1 MQEVWK
7 HSSPNR
13 SYLISYILHLQ
24 DTCPDDA
31 GGQPELMEKNETAG
45 NASGPV
51 KKGID
56 YKWIVLSITT
66 IEMFMVSV
74 NGSIT
79 LISLPA
85 IFNGINIDPLTSFQ
99 YLIWVLMGYS
109 LVTATLLL
117 SFGRLSDMYGRV
129 KLYNIGFAIFTL
141 GSILLFLTPD
151 KGDAGALEIIA
162 FRLIQAVGAS
172 FTFSNSAAILTDA
185 FPPNERGKALGL
197 NMMAFLSGQF
207 MGLILGGIL
216 AFYNWR
222 YVFLVS
228 VPVGI
233 LGTIWAFLKLKET
246 PLPKRARKIDV
257 WGNIT
262 FVGGLTILLIGI
274 TYALLPY
281 GQDPMGWGSPWVL
294 VSLFIGIILLVAFP
308 IIENRVEDPMFRLS
322 LFKSRVFSL
331 ANTAGFLGALARGGM
346 MFLLI
351 LLLQGIWLPLHGY
364 SYESTPFWAG
374 VFMLPLTAGFVI
386 MGPLSGWLSDKYGS
400 RWFATSGMLFIAVSF
415 LMLAMLPYTFDYP
428 IFAIALLIMGLGNGM
443 FGAPNIAAIMN
454 SVPPEDRGVASGMR
468 SMLQNSGMVISMAL
482 FFTIVIISLTHL
494 FPPELAT
501 SLTAA
506 GAPDLIVPMSAIPPT
521 GALFAAF
528 LGYNPVHA
536 ILVTLPQSIVAAIS
550 PATITT
556 LTGTTWFPTTLAQA
570 FMPSLRISFYIG
582 ALLSI
587 IAAILSAMTG
597 SRFVHEIHG
606 KQDKKAGEITE
617 PLDDPGW
624 DIVE

>member
-1 MQEVWK
+1 
-7 HSSPNR
+7 
-13 SYLISYILHLQ
+13 
-24 DTCPDDA
+24 
-31 GGQPELMEKNETAG
+31 MEKNETAG
-45 NASGPV
+45 TGTKPAG
-51 KKGID
+51 KGID

-129 KLYNIGFAIFTL
+129 KLYNLGFAIFTV

-151 KGDAGALEIIA
+151 KGDLGAIEIIA
-162 FRLIQAVGAS
+162 FRLVQAVGAS

-197 NMMAFLSGQF
+197 NTMAFLSGQF
-207 MGLILGGIL
+207 VGLILGGIL

-233 LGTIWAFLKLKET
+233 LGTIWAYLKLRET
-246 PLPKRARKIDV
+246 PLPERKRKIDV
-257 WGNIT
+257 WGNVT
-262 FVGGLTILLIGI
+262 FVGGLTTLLIGM

-281 GQDPMGWGSPWVL
+281 GKDPMGWGDPWVIAAI
-294 VSLFIGIILLVAFP
+294 VIGLLLLAAFP
-308 IIENRVEDPMFRLS
+308 VIESRVEDPMFRLS
-322 LFKSRVFSL
+322 LFKIRVFSL
-331 ANTAGFLGALARGGM
+331 ANTAGFLSALARGGM

-351 LLLQGIWLPLHGY
+351 MLLQGVWLPLHGY

-374 VFMLPLTAGFVI
+374 IFMLPLTAGFVI

-400 RWFATSGMLFIAVSF
+400 RFFATSGLILIAISF
-415 LMLAMLPYTFDYP
+415 LMLASLPYDFDYP
-428 IFAIALLIMGLGNGM
+428 IFAVALLVMGLGNGM
-443 FGAPNIAAIMN
+443 FGTPNIAAIMN

-468 SMLQNSGMVISMAL
+468 TMLQNSGMVISMAL
-482 FFTIVIISLTHL
+482 FFTIVIVSLTQL

-501 SLTAA
+501 SLASA
-506 GAPDLIVPMSAIPPT
+506 GAPDLLGPMSAIPPT

-536 ILVTLPQSIVAAIS
+536 ILVTLPASVVAGIS
-550 PATITT
+550 PATMTT
-556 LTGTTWFPTTLAQA
+556 LTGTTWFPTTLANA
-570 FMPSLRISFYIG
+570 FMPSLRISFYLG
-582 ALLSI
+582 ALLSL
-587 IAAILSAMTG
+587 IAAVLASLTG

-606 KQDKKAGEITE
+606 KPGEKNGGTAVPPNE
-617 PLDDPGW
+617 PGW
-624 DIVE
+624 DLAE

>member
-1 MQEVWK
+1 MNNNE
-7 HSSPNR
+7 R
-13 SYLISYILHLQ
+13 S
-24 DTCPDDA
+24 
-31 GGQPELMEKNETAG
+31 G
-45 NASGPV
+45 NSAVHVNSG
-51 KKGID
+51 IE

-66 IEMFMVSV
+66 IELFMVSI

-141 GSILLFLTPD
+141 GSILLFLTPG
-151 KGDAGALEIIA
+151 KGDAGAIELIV
-162 FRLIQAVGAS
+162 FRLIQGVGAA

-207 MGLILGGIL
+207 IGLILGGIL
-216 AFYNWR
+216 AYYNWR

-233 LGTIWAFLKLKET
+233 LGTIWAFMKLKET
-246 PLPKRARKIDV
+246 PLPKRVRKIDV

-262 FVGGLTILLIGI
+262 FVGGLTIFLVGI

-281 GQDPMGWGSPWVL
+281 GQDPMGWGNPWVQASML
-294 VSLFIGIILLVAFP
+294 IGIVLLAAFP
-308 IIENRVEDPMFRLS
+308 IIESRVEDPMFRLG
-322 LFKSRVFSL
+322 LFKNRVFSL

-351 LLLQGIWLPLHGY
+351 MLLQGIWLPLLGY

-374 VFMLPLTAGFVI
+374 VFMLPLTAGFII

-400 RWFATSGMLFIAVSF
+400 RWFATSGMLLIALSF
-415 LMLAMLPYTFDYP
+415 LILAMLPYNFEYP
-428 IFAIALLIMGLGNGM
+428 VFAIALLIMGLGNGM

-468 SMLQNSGMVISMAL
+468 SMLQNSGMVVSMAL
-482 FFTIVIISLTHL
+482 FFTIVIVSLTHL
-494 FPPELAT
+494 FPPVLAI
-501 SLTAA
+501 SLADA
-506 GAPDLIVPMSAIPPT
+506 GAPELIIPMSTIPPT

-528 LGYNPVHA
+528 LGYNPVQA
-536 ILVTLPQSIVAAIS
+536 ILVAVPATVVAGIS
-550 PATITT
+550 PETITT

-587 IAAILSAMTG
+587 IAAILSAIGGTR
-597 SRFVHEIHG
+597 SFPAIHG
-606 KQDKKAGEITE
+606 KPGKKTGVLPE
-617 PLDDPGW
+617 LQVDPGR

>member
-1 MQEVWK
+1 
-7 HSSPNR
+7 
-13 SYLISYILHLQ
+13 
-24 DTCPDDA
+24 
-31 GGQPELMEKNETAG
+31 MEKNETTG
-45 NASGPV
+45 NGTGPAR
-51 KKGID
+51 KRID

-141 GSILLFLTPD
+141 GSVLLFLTPD

-162 FRLIQAVGAS
+162 FRLVQAVGAS

-185 FPPNERGKALGL
+185 FPPDERGKALGL
-197 NMMAFLSGQF
+197 NTMAFLSGQF
-207 MGLILGGIL
+207 VGLILGGIL

-233 LGTIWAFLKLKET
+233 LGTVWAFLKLKET

-262 FVGGLTILLIGI
+262 FVGGLTIFLIGI

-281 GQDPMGWGSPWVL
+281 GQDPMGWGNPL
-294 VSLFIGIILLVAFP
+294 VIAALFTGIVLLVAFP
-308 IIENRVEDPMFRLS
+308 FIESRVEDPMFRLS
-322 LFKSRVFSL
+322 LFKIRVFSL
-331 ANTAGFLGALARGGM
+331 ANTAGFLSALARGGM

-351 LLLQGIWLPLHGY
+351 MLLQGIWLPLHGY

-400 RWFATSGMLFIAVSF
+400 RWFATSGLLLIAVSF
-415 LMLAMLPYTFDYP
+415 LMLAMLPYNFEYP
-428 IFAIALLIMGLGNGM
+428 VFAIALLIMGLGNGM
-443 FGAPNIAAIMN
+443 FGTPNIAAIMN

-468 SMLQNSGMVISMAL
+468 SMLQNSGMVVSMAL
-482 FFTIVIISLTHL
+482 FFTIVIVSLTHL

-501 SLTAA
+501 SLAGA
-506 GAPDLIVPMSAIPPT
+506 GAPELLAPMSAIPPT

-536 ILVTLPQSIVAAIS
+536 ILVTLPQAVVAAIS
-550 PATITT
+550 PATMAT
-556 LTGTTWFPTTLAQA
+556 LTGTTWFPTTLAHA

-582 ALLSI
+582 ALLSVT
-587 IAAILSAMTG
+587 AAILSSMTG

-606 KQDKKAGEITE
+606 KQREKSEETTE
-617 PLDDPGW
+617 PAEEPGW

>member
-1 MQEVWK
+1 
-7 HSSPNR
+7 
-13 SYLISYILHLQ
+13 
-24 DTCPDDA
+24 
-31 GGQPELMEKNETAG
+31 METPQTDGSVAE
-45 NASGPV
+45 

-85 IFNGINIDPLTSFQ
+85 IFNGININPLTSFQ

-117 SFGRLSDMYGRV
+117 SCGRLSDMYGRV

-151 KGDAGALEIIA
+151 KGDAGAMEIII
-162 FRLIQAVGAS
+162 FRLVQAVGAS

-185 FPPNERGKALGL
+185 FPPDERGKALGL
-197 NMMAFLSGQF
+197 NTISFLSGQF
-207 MGLILGGIL
+207 VGLILGGVL

-233 LGTIWAFLKLKET
+233 LGTVWAYLKLRET
-246 PLPKRARKIDV
+246 PLPTRAKKIDL

-262 FVGGLTILLIGI
+262 FVAGLTIFLIGI

-281 GQDPMGWGSPWVL
+281 GTDSMGWGNPWVL
-294 VSLFIGIILLVAFP
+294 AALGFGAILLVIFP
-308 IIENRVEDPMFRLS
+308 FIESRVEDPMFRLD
-322 LFKSRVFSL
+322 LFKNRVFTL
-331 ANTAGFLGALARGGM
+331 ANTAGFLSSLARGGM
-346 MFLLI
+346 FFILI

-374 VFMLPLTAGFVI
+374 IFMLPLTAGFVI

-400 RWFATSGMLFIAVSF
+400 RGFATGGLLLIALSF
-415 LMLAMLPYTFDYP
+415 LILASLPYDFDYP
-428 IFAIALLIMGLGNGM
+428 AFALALLIMGIGNGM
-443 FGAPNIAAIMN
+443 FGSPNIASIMN

-468 SMLQNSGMVISMAL
+468 SMLQNSGMVVSMAL
-482 FFTIVIISLTHL
+482 FFTIVIVSLTHL
-494 FPPELAT
+494 FPPALAA
-501 SLTAA
+501 SLTST
-506 GAPDLIVPMSAIPPT
+506 GAPELVAPMSAIPPT

-528 LGYNPVHA
+528 LGYNPVHT
-536 ILVTLPQSIVAAIS
+536 ILVAMPAVTVAAIS
-550 PATITT
+550 PATVAL
-556 LTGTTWFPTTLAQA
+556 LTGTTWFPTTLAGA
-570 FMPSLRISFYIG
+570 FMPSLRLSFYIG
-582 ALLSI
+582 AILSI
-587 IAAILSAMTG
+587 IAAILASRTG
-597 SRFVHEIHG
+597 SRFVYEKQAGRG
-606 KQDKKAGEITE
+606 KTAEEPAPVEDVPMDIT
-617 PLDDPGW
+617 
-624 DIVE
+624 

>member
-1 MQEVWK
+1 
-7 HSSPNR
+7 
-13 SYLISYILHLQ
+13 
-24 DTCPDDA
+24 
-31 GGQPELMEKNETAG
+31 MEQNKTAG
-45 NASGPV
+45 NSIVPPG
-51 KKGID
+51 KGID

-74 NGSIT
+74 NGSIM

-85 IFNGINIDPLTSFQ
+85 IFNGINIDPLSSFQ

-117 SFGRLSDMYGRV
+117 SCGRLSDMYGRV
-129 KLYNIGFAIFTL
+129 KFYNIGFAIFTL

-162 FRLIQAVGAS
+162 FRIVQAVGAS

-185 FPPNERGKALGL
+185 FPADERGKALGL

-207 MGLILGGIL
+207 VGLILGGIL
-216 AFYNWR
+216 AAYNWR

-233 LGTIWAFLKLKET
+233 LGTVWAYLKLKET

-262 FVGGLTILLIGI
+262 FVGGLTIFLIGI

-281 GQDPMGWGSPWVL
+281 GQDPMGWGNPL
-294 VSLFIGIILLVAFP
+294 VIASLIIGALLLATFP
-308 IIENRVEDPMFRLS
+308 IIESRVEDPMFSLS
-322 LFKSRVFSL
+322 LFRIRVFSF
-331 ANTAGFLGALARGGM
+331 ANTAGFLSALARGGM

-351 LLLQGIWLPLHGY
+351 MLLQGIWLPLHGY

-374 VFMLPLTAGFVI
+374 IFMLPLTAGFVI

-400 RWFATSGMLFIAVSF
+400 RLFATTGLVLIAISF
-415 LMLAMLPYTFDYP
+415 LMLAMLPYDFDFP
-428 IFAIALLIMGLGNGM
+428 VFAVALLIMGLGNGM
-443 FGAPNIAAIMN
+443 FGSPNIAAIMN
-454 SVPPEDRGVASGMR
+454 SVPPEERGVASGMR
-468 SMLQNSGMVISMAL
+468 SMLQNSGMVVSMAL
-482 FFTIVIISLTHL
+482 FFTIVILSLTHL

-501 SLTAA
+501 SLTSA
-506 GAPDLIVPMSAIPPT
+506 GAPDLITPMSTIPPT

-536 ILVTLPQSIVAAIS
+536 ILVTLPAAVVAGIS
-550 PATITT
+550 PTTMAT
-556 LTGTTWFPTTLAQA
+556 LTGTTWFPTTLAHA

-582 ALLSI
+582 ALISL
-587 IAAILSAMTG
+587 IAAVLASLTG

-606 KQDKKAGEITE
+606 NQGGKPVEVPAV
-617 PLDDPGW
+617 LDDPGW
-624 DIVE
+624 DIIE